1 MKRIIFL
8 KQISIYCIAT
18 LFLSISIISCNKN
31 ISNEIPIA
39 SSLDLQ
45 KFSNDSVLKS
55 YLVDIKYLSDKASE
69 NYDTTIKIEEFEINF
84 KKAFV
89 EHNTVSKNLIA
100 HYMGFE
106 DVNLYWQMQNDIIT
120 KCRNLKSRFDLRSI
134 TQADIEKIIQNQ
146 KGNDFS
152 LKPKVMSNDLIKT
165 MDNGNG
171 EECLERFKNCTDVA
185 TAEYATALFFCVLAA
200 GPLAWNPIG
209 PVVYLSCNAIAA
221 YQVKTKDKMCAT
233 DLKFCN
239 VK

>member
-89 EHNTVSKNLIA
+89 ENDTVSKNLIA

-134 TQADIEKIIQNQ
+134 SQADIEKIIQNQ

-165 MDNGNG
+165 TDTG
-171 EECLERFKNCTDVA
+171 EECLEKFKNCNDVA
-185 TAEYATALFFCVLAA
+185 TAAYAAELLTCVLVS
-200 GPLAWNPIG
+200 GSLGWTPIG
-209 PVVYLSCNAIAA
+209 PVVYISCIGVAT
-221 YQVKTKDKMCAT
+221 YQLKAKDKTCAT